1 MKITTDGMLD
11 EVSITGLKDE
21 EYTILIGA
29 LREAANEI
37 ENKRP
42 DYTLVYGADR
52 GAVVQFLNKLLEE
65 DGKLNK
71 NS

>member
-21 EYTILIGA
+21 EYTILIRA
-29 LREAANEI
+29 LREAAKDI
-37 ENKRP
+37 ENRRS

-52 GAVVQFLNKLLEE
+52 GAVMQFFNKLWEE

-71 NS
+71 SS